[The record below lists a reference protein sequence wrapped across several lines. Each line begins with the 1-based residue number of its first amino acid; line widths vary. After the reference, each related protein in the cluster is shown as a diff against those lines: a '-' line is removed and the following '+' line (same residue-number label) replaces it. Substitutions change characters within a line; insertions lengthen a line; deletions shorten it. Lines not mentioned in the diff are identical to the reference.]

1 MQQMEEQQKHQRC
14 LRCIARAD
22 CSLIVFLHKMTYAAV
37 LLTAMFLST
46 THATSGARLE
56 HHHIVDGNESP
67 SSSTFPTRVLGV
79 TAAELEIDI
88 TVESRPGAAAA
99 PVIYSS
105 SLLYDLQRRIPDQAS
120 FDMNTTFLVHELQQ
134 YHMIPGTSSPLATL
148 GELQVQIREP
158 PPPSSIEE
166 AGAGHILSCK
176 DQCSTGLILR
186 GCSELTKVGQKSIL
200 IRTSDHVH
208 QLVLNAGLDSRT
220 TASSPR
226 RRKLISTSTTSRRR
240 SRQLA
245 AGRSN
250 SHDQQQSTSSQGFA
264 TRFGSTNRLIP
275 TGPDPLHN

>member
-1 MQQMEEQQKHQRC
+1 MQQMEEQQKQQRC

-22 CSLIVFLHKMTYAAV
+22 CSLIVFFHKMTCAAV
-37 LLTAMFLST
+37 LLTVMFLST
-46 THATSGARLE
+46 THATSVARLE
-56 HHHIVDGNESP
+56 HHHIVDSNEST

-105 SLLYDLQRRIPDQAS
+105 SLLYDLQRRIPEQAS
-120 FDMNTTFLVHELQQ
+120 FDMNITFLVHELQQ

-148 GELQVQIREP
+148 GELHVQIREL
-158 PPPSSIEE
+158 PPPSSIDE

-186 GCSELTKVGQKSIL
+186 GCSASTEVDQKSIL

-208 QLVLNAGLDSRT
+208 QLVLNTGLDSRT

-245 AGRSN
+245 AGRSS

>member
-1 MQQMEEQQKHQRC
+1 MQQMEEQQKQQRC

-22 CSLIVFLHKMTYAAV
+22 CSLIVFFHKMTCAAV
-37 LLTAMFLST
+37 LLTVMFLST
-46 THATSGARLE
+46 THATSVGRLE
-56 HHHIVDGNESP
+56 HHHIVDSNESTG
-67 SSSTFPTRVLGV
+67 SSTYPTRVLGV
-79 TAAELEIDI
+79 AVAALEIDI

-99 PVIYSS
+99 PVIYNS

-120 FDMNTTFLVHELQQ
+120 FEMNTTFLVHEPQQ
-134 YHMIPGTSSPLATL
+134 YHMIPGTSSSLATL
-148 GELQVQIREP
+148 GEMQVQIREP

-186 GCSELTKVGQKSIL
+186 GCRASTKVDQNSIL

-208 QLVLNAGLDSRT
+208 QLVLNTGLDSRT

>member
-1 MQQMEEQQKHQRC
+1 MEEEQQQQRC
-14 LRCIARAD
+14 LRCIARAG
-22 CSLIVFLHKMTYAAV
+22 CSLIVFLHKVTCAAV
-37 LLTAMFLST
+37 LLAVMFLST
-46 THATSGARLE
+46 TLATSVAGFE
-56 HHHIVDGNESP
+56 HQHIVHGNESLI
-67 SSSTFPTRVLGV
+67 SSTFPTRLLGV
-79 TAAELEIDI
+79 TAAELEIDV

-105 SLLYDLQRRIPDQAS
+105 NLLYDLQRRIPEQAS
-120 FDMNTTFLVHELQQ
+120 FDMNTTFSVHELQQ
-134 YHMIPGTSSPLATL
+134 YHMIPGTSPPVATL
-148 GELQVQIREP
+148 GDLQVQIREP

-166 AGAGHILSCK
+166 AGAGPILSCK
-176 DQCSTGLILR
+176 DQCSTGIILR
-186 GCSELTKVGQKSIL
+186 GCRISTKVDQKSIL

-208 QLVLNAGLDSRT
+208 QLVLNAGFDSRT

-264 TRFGSTNRLIP
+264 SRFGSTNRLIP